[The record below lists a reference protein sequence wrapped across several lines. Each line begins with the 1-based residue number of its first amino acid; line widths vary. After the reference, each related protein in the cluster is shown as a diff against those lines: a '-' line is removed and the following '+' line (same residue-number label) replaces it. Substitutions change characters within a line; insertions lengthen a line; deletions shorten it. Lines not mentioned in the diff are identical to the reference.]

1 MTFPLIG
8 LHAWLG
14 EFAALMFV
22 WAFIELFSGADSNIR
37 RAKLAILLGV
47 VFLFAARCWA
57 PSRSS
62 FSTCF

>member
-37 RAKLAILLGV
+37 RAWPTV
-47 VFLFAARCWA
+47 
-57 PSRSS
+57 
-62 FSTCF
+62 